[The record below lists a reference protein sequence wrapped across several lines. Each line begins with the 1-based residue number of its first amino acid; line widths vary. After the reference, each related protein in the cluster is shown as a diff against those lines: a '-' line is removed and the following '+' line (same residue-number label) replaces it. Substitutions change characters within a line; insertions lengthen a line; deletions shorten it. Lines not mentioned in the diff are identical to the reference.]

1 METTKVFSLRVTN
14 ALANL
19 IDQKVD
25 HFYWWKRNSLI
36 CQILVNLLQNA
47 SDSDIRTLLQ
57 HSRYSQKKL
66 VISIREEKISEDSC
80 RL

>member
-19 IDQKVD
+19 IDQKVE
-25 HFYWWKRNSLI
+25 HFTWLKRNSLL
-36 CQILVNLLQNA
+36 CQILFNLLKNA

-57 HSRYSQKKL
+57 YNRFSRKKL
-66 VISIREEKISEDSC
+66 VISIREEEISGNDCSM
-80 RL
+80 